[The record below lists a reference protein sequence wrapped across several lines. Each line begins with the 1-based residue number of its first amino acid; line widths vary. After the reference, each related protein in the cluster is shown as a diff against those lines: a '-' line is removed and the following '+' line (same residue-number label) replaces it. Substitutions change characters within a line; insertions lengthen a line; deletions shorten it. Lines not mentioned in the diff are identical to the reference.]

1 MLGTKQKVEK
11 NAKSDGKDG
20 RVRVSERERESKLE
34 RERENE

>member
-20 RVRVSERERESKLE
+20 RVRVSEREREKDKQ
-34 RERENE
+34 RVD